1 MNPIPLCKVLAEYD
15 LYFPERWRGV
25 FADFSKTDDDRI
37 FLAGPSSYL
46 FSLAGQKFAVDPQIR
61 RETDFLRV
69 RDSLAADFASVSFIL
84 ITHPHADH
92 MCLPLMNALRDTP
105 IRWYIPAEI
114 PDKMFDA
121 AGLHPENV
129 IRVCHGDEIRE
140 SELTVRVFNSCH
152 VRPGRK
158 PYPQCGYEI
167 CSPAGNILMPVDV
180 RDYRFRDYPD
190 FGEVDLCVSHV
201 WAGDDAVH
209 PEKYLPMLQQFA
221 GFSAQFRAKRY
232 FLCHLYEIGRPEE
245 FLWHHGHAAA
255 AAEHLHNLLPDST
268 VEIPDLWQGYPLFV

>member
-1 MNPIPLCKVLAEYD
+1 MNPIPLSEVLADYD
-15 LYFPERWRGV
+15 LHFPGHWRRV
-25 FADFSKTDDDRI
+25 FADLADAADDRI

-61 RETDFLRV
+61 RE
-69 RDSLAADFASVSFIL
+69 ADFRRIQDTLPAVFAPFSFIL

-114 PDKMFDA
+114 PDTMFDS
-121 AGLHPENV
+121 AGLRPENV
-129 IRVCHGDEIRE
+129 IRVRHGDVIRE
-140 SELTVRVFNSCH
+140 GALTIRVFNSCH

-190 FGEVDLCVSHV
+190 FSEVDLCLSHV

-209 PEKYLPMLQQFA
+209 PENYLPMLEQFA
-221 GFSAQFRAKRY
+221 RFSAQFDARRY
-232 FLCHLYEIGRPEE
+232 FLCHLYEIGRTEE
-245 FLWHHGHAAA
+245 FMWHHGHAEIAA
-255 AAEHLHNLLPDST
+255 QQLRTLLPDST
-268 VEIPDLWQGYPLFV
+268 VEIPDLWQGYSLFG